1 MSPSSLCSLLKITVI
16 SVSSC
21 STLGSLSSTL
31 ESAILFVGGLAGG
44 KKAIMFAENQALK
57 SLTINCL

>member
-1 MSPSSLCSLLKITVI
+1 MSQSSLCSLLKITVI

-21 STLGSLSSTL
+21 STL